1 MLFFVVIALTLAADL
16 YTKHLT
22 LVHLAVGEA
31 IPMGIFDIRHVHN
44 TGAAFGMLANSGFL
58 FVAVAVIV
66 LIGMLVALPHIRKA
80 ETPVVVALGL
90 IAGGTL
96 GNLVDRVRFG
106 YVVDFIDF
114 RWWPVFNVADSC
126 ICVGV
131 GLLIWKILT
140 QPQATP
146 TPASGPSDAA
156 GAPPV

>member
-1 MLFFVVIALTLAADL
+1 MLFFLVVFIALAADL

-22 LVHLAVGEA
+22 LRYLQVGEF

-44 TGAAFGMLANSGFL
+44 TGAAFGMLAKSNVL
-58 FVAVAVIV
+58 FVSVAVVV
-66 LIGMLVALPHIRKA
+66 LVGLLVNLPRIRRA
-80 ETPVVVALGL
+80 ETLTVVALGL

-96 GNLVDRVRFG
+96 GNLIDRLRFG

-131 GLLIWKILT
+131 AILIWKLSHSPHVT
-140 QPQATP
+140 TSTGPDPEPSP
-146 TPASGPSDAA
+146 TPPA
-156 GAPPV
+156 